1 MTARGWATRLY
12 AAALHAFPRRHRTAY
27 SAEMIDTFE
36 RQLSAHRQN
45 GRIRALW
52 FIVAASLNVVGA
64 GLGERRR
71 HRRLALAATAGVSS
85 VDFRL
90 AWRMLIR
97 YPGLSLVSVF
107 GLAVGMALAAGAFTI
122 IYGMFNPVVPLPD
135 GERVV
140 SVVSID
146 AATTNG
152 ESRVMHDF
160 AGWRTLTSLEDI
172 GASVTVGRTLIADG
186 GQPETV
192 SVAEISAAAF
202 RVARV
207 TPRLGRTLLADDE
220 RHGAPDVVV
229 IGQDVWQRRF
239 SGDPD
244 IVGRQI

>member
-1 MTARGWATRLY
+1 MSARGWATRLY
-12 AAALHAFPRRHRTAY
+12 AAALHAFPRRHRAAY

-90 AWRMLIR
+90 AWRMLVR

-122 IYGMFNPVVPLPD
+122 IYGMFNP
-135 GERVV
+135 R
-140 SVVSID
+140 
-146 AATTNG
+146 
-152 ESRVMHDF
+152 R
-160 AGWRTLTSLEDI
+160 
-172 GASVTVGRTLIADG
+172 
-186 GQPETV
+186 
-192 SVAEISAAAF
+192 AAAG
-202 RVARV
+202 RRTRRLDRDVS
-207 TPRLGRTLLADDE
+207 TPRRPTASRGSCTTSRAGG
-220 RHGAPDVVV
+220 H
-229 IGQDVWQRRF
+229 
-239 SGDPD
+239 
-244 IVGRQI
+244 